1 MWAFVIALFAVAS
14 AGTSAEA
21 QVRPDSVRTDTLRR
35 PGAPVDS
42 VKPPVTLLDS
52 AAQRAAQ
59 KRIDSIAAFRR
70 GDTIK
75 APMARF
81 EMPLSF
87 DVDERLRFT
96 RQQILT
102 SEATNLSELLAMVPG
117 VTHYATGW
125 IASAHMASY
134 GGNFAH
140 IRVFI
145 DGLEMDN
152 NDTRSNGILDFSEVH
167 LWTLDELVIERA
179 AGEIRVW
186 CRTSTVN
193 RTTPYTRTDVFTGDL
208 NTNGFRGLFAKRFMN
223 GAILQVNG
231 QQFATQQGRQ
241 SAFNTTT
248 LAGRGDGAN
257 QTLTVRAGWARRKFS
272 ADVYGLVTTRDR
284 DQQNGTDSTPP
295 IVAYKAA
302 RREGYVR
309 FGYGDTSNGF
319 WSQAILSSLRT
330 RLEGIRAAADTDTT
344 NRSDTT
350 RSREQKVFAVGYR
363 TKSMQF
369 SFTERMR
376 TFGGKSYNSPAV
388 RYGFTTARLS
398 AGAYAESMPLDSS
411 YNVEG
416 TVRFAPFKWLAL
428 SGSHSERIFNE
439 YADYALPDSAP
450 RPTESTTR
458 FEAGLR
464 WKNRWITGGVL
475 QQSAFRQKLPSL
487 LVQNF
492 GSDTVPA
499 STGITVGFH
508 GPLYKAIGLDVQGVR
523 WNNVANYRPQLSVRT
538 DLSLTTNWL
547 DRFPRGEFGIN
558 LHVIHEFRDPFQ
570 VIYLVKE
577 GTSVT
582 SAPVTS
588 LRAQIYTTLFEIRI
602 QRATIFYH
610 FHNMSGQA
618 YELVPGIV
626 MPRQVQMYGVR
637 WEFWN

>member
-1 MWAFVIALFAVAS
+1 MLAPFAA
-14 AGTSAEA
+14 TSANA
-21 QVRPDSVRTDTLRR
+21 QVRPDSARTDTLRR
-35 PGAPVDS
+35 PGTP
-42 VKPPVTLLDS
+42 LDS
-52 AAQRAAQ
+52 ARARLSPEDSARNAAAQR
-59 KRIDSIAAFRR
+59 RVDSIAAFRR

-75 APMARF
+75 APIARF
-81 EMPLSF
+81 EKPFSYEL
-87 DVDERLRFT
+87 DERLRFN
-96 RQQILT
+96 RDQILS

-125 IASAHMASY
+125 LASAHMAAY
-134 GGNFAH
+134 AGNFAR

-167 LWTLDELVIERA
+167 LWALDEITIERA

-193 RTTPYTRTDVFTGDL
+193 RVTPYTRTDVYTGDL

-223 GAILQVNG
+223 GATLQVMG

-241 SAFNTTT
+241 SAFDTQR

-257 QTLTVRAGWARRKFS
+257 QTLIARSGWARRKFS
-272 ADVYGLVTTRDR
+272 ADVYGVVTTRDR
-284 DQQNGTDSTPP
+284 DEQSGLDSNPP
-295 IVAYKAA
+295 IPAYKAA

-309 FGYGDTSNGF
+309 FGYGDTSAGL
-319 WSQAILSSLRT
+319 WSQVILGSMRT
-330 RLEGIRAAADTDTT
+330 RLEGIRTAGDTSSEK
-344 NRSDTT
+344 SDTT

-376 TFGGKSYNSPAV
+376 TFEGKSYNSPAV
-388 RYGFTTARLS
+388 RYGFTSKRLS

-411 YNVEG
+411 YNVDG
-416 TVRFAPFKWLAL
+416 TVRFAPVDWAAVSL
-428 SGSHSERIFNE
+428 SHSRRLFSE
-439 YADYALPDSAP
+439 YADKADGGDTTGVP
-450 RPTESTTR
+450 RPDETVTR
-458 FEAGLR
+458 LEAGLR
-464 WKNRWITGGVL
+464 WNKRWFTAGVIR
-475 QQSAFRQKLPSL
+475 QSAFRQVWPSL
-487 LVQNF
+487 LV
-492 GSDTVPA
+492 DTVGRSLA
-499 STGITVGFH
+499 LAGNGYTVGYR
-508 GPLYKAIGLDVQGVR
+508 GPLYKEIGLDLQGIHWDKTGDDVL
-523 WNNVANYRPQLSVRT
+523 YRPQTSVRA
-538 DLSLTTNWL
+538 DLYLTTNWL
-547 DRFPRGEFGIN
+547 TRFPKGEFGFN
-558 LHVIHEFRDPFQ
+558 AHVIYENRSPIKFNYRELADDGNQ
-570 VIYLVKE
+570 LAVN
-577 GTSVT
+577 
-582 SAPVTS
+582 S
-588 LRAQIYTTLFEIRI
+588 LRAQIYTGLVEIRI